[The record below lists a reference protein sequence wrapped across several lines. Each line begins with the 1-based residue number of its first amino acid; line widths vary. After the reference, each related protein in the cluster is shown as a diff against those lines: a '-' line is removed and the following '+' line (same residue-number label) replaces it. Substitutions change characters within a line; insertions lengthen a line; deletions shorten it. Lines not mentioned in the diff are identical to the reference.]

1 MPTAGGLPC
10 HTARIT
16 MRNLIKRLFCRH
28 SDGTTFVRNIS
39 GDEINTTEGKRSAWR
54 CRRCDG
60 LVLMDELHQ
69 ESPPP
74 GQCPNVNT
82 PRACW
87 KTVCQLGKKCRDP
100 VRKEIRAQGPAVD
113 ATHSAAPAS
122 ITDDAWTN
130 PLNPLS
136 PLSPFNPLHSSP
148 AHSPCPAPAS
158 ESPSSGGMDYGSSSG
173 SCDSSSYSS
182 DSGSSSSSDW

>member
-1 MPTAGGLPC
+1 MPKAGGLPC

-39 GDEINTTEGKRSAWR
+39 GDEINTTGGKRSAWR
-54 CRRCDG
+54 CKRCDG
-60 LVLMDELHQ
+60 LVLMDELHR
-69 ESPPP
+69 ETPAP
-74 GQCPNVNT
+74 GQCPNINE

-100 VRKEIRAQGPAVD
+100 VRRENPAQGPNID
-113 ATHSAAPAS
+113 AARSAAPAP

-130 PLNPLS
+130 PLH

-148 AHSPCPAPAS
+148 APSPCTGPTS
-158 ESPSSGGMDYGSSSG
+158 ESPAWGGMDYGSSSG
-173 SCDSSSYSS
+173 SCDSGSYST
-182 DSGSSSSSDW
+182 DSNSYD